1 MSEKRERSMGDLP
14 AMPSYGVYLAAMFSH
29 TLTMMAR
36 RRRIVLAVLATFA
49 PVAVPLL
56 LAFLSSSR
64 FAPDGNETFVRLTE
78 HLYLQAMAPLLALFF
93 GSMLIGEDVE
103 LQTIPYLLTRPMPR
117 SAVVLGRFGAY
128 VVVTSAVLLVAM
140 ALVYAAC
147 TSLGGFEFT
156 RASAL
161 LLVHYHAVGLAAVVA
176 YGAVALCL
184 GALTKRPI
192 IYGVIFMFGW
202 QRIVLLVPGV
212 VDFLTIE
219 KYLQELLPKL
229 ATERE
234 SEVVRT
240 VLGEFQKEQIL
251 VGAPK
256 ALLALAVTVIV
267 LLAATCYIVRH
278 REYSRARA
286 VGA

>member
-1 MSEKRERSMGDLP
+1 MSEEREESMGELA
-14 AMPSYGVYLAAMFSH
+14 AMPSYGAYLAAVFSH
-29 TLTMMAR
+29 TLTMMVR
-36 RRRIVLAVLATFA
+36 RRRIALAVLATFA
-49 PVAVPLL
+49 PVAVPLV

-117 SAVVLGRFGAY
+117 SAIVFGRFGAY
-128 VVVTSAVLLVAM
+128 VVVTSVILLVAI

-147 TSLGGFEFT
+147 TALGGFEFT
-156 RASAL
+156 RGSAL
-161 LLVHYHAVGLAAVVA
+161 LLVHYQAVGVTALVA

-192 IYGVIFMFGW
+192 VYGVIFMFGW
-202 QRIVLLVPGV
+202 QGIVLQVPGV
-212 VDFLTIE
+212 VDFLTIQ
-219 KYLQELLPKL
+219 KYLAELLPKL

-251 VGAPK
+251 VGGPK
-256 ALLALAVTVIV
+256 AVLTLALAVLV